1 MEELIARISA
11 ALGVETETARLAVGH
26 VLSFF
31 QKEFPDGPASELIAK
46 LPGSQEAIAAAEAAP
61 VAEGDGLLGGLLGG
75 LGGLVG
81 GSKGDLMALAGRL
94 SSAGLSFEQSQ
105 TLAKEFFAYAEG
117 IVGREKLEKITN
129 AVPGLSQF
137 L

>member
-11 ALGVETETARLAVGH
+11 ALGVEAETARVAVGH
-26 VLSFF
+26 VLGFF
-31 QKEFPDGPASELIAK
+31 QKEFPDGPANELIAK
-46 LPGSQEAIAAAEAAP
+46 LPGSQDAIAAAEAAP
-61 VAEGDGLLGGLLGG
+61 PADGGLLGGLLGG
-75 LGGLVG
+75 IGGLVG

-94 SSAGLSFEQSQ
+94 SSAGLSIDQSQ

-117 IVGREKLEKITN
+117 IVGKEKLQQITS

>member
-1 MEELIARISA
+1 MEELIARVSA
-11 ALGVETETARLAVGH
+11 ALGVEAGTARLAVGH
-26 VLSFF
+26 VLAFF

-46 LPGSQEAIAAAEAAP
+46 LPGAQEAIAAAEAAP
-61 VAEGDGLLGGLLGG
+61 AADGGLLGGLLGG
-75 LGGLVG
+75 IGGLVG

-94 SSAGLSFEQSQ
+94 SGAGLSIDQSQ

-117 IVGREKLEKITN
+117 VIGKEKLQQIAN

>member
-11 ALGVETETARLAVGH
+11 GLGVEPETARLAVGH
-26 VLSFF
+26 VLAFLRR
-31 QKEFPDGPASELIAK
+31 EFPDGALSELIGK
-46 LPGSQEAIAAAEAAP
+46 LDGSEEAIAAAEAAP
-61 VAEGDGLLGGLLGG
+61 APDGGLLGGLLGG

-81 GSKGDLMALAGRL
+81 GSKGDLMALAGKL
-94 SSAGLSFEQSQ
+94 SGVGLSIEQS
-105 TLAKEFFAYAEG
+105 TALAKEFFAHAEEVIG
-117 IVGREKLEKITN
+117 KERAKQIAD

>member
-11 ALGVETETARLAVGH
+11 ALGVEVETARLAVGH
-26 VLSFF
+26 VLAFF
-31 QKEFPDGPASELIAK
+31 QKEFPDGPAAELIAK
-46 LPGSQEAIAAAEAAP
+46 LPGASEAIAAAEAAP
-61 VAEGDGLLGGLLGG
+61 AADGGGLLGGLLGG

-94 SSAGLSFEQSQ
+94 SGVGLSIDQSQ
-105 TLAKEFFAYAEG
+105 ALAKEFFAHAEG
-117 IVGREKLEKITN
+117 LVGPEKMKKI
-129 AVPGLSQF
+129 ADSVPGLSQF

>member
-11 ALGVETETARLAVGH
+11 ALGVEAETARLAVGH
-26 VLSFF
+26 VLGFF
-31 QKEFPDGPASELIAK
+31 QKEFPDGPTSELIAK
-46 LPGSQEAIAAAEAAP
+46 LPGAQEAIAAADAAP
-61 VAEGDGLLGGLLGG
+61 AQDGSLLGGLLGG

-81 GSKGDLMALAGRL
+81 GSKGDLMALAGKL
-94 SSAGLSFEQSQ
+94 SSVGLSIEQSQ
-105 TLAKEFFAYAEG
+105 TLAREFFAYAEG
-117 IVGREKLEKITN
+117 VIGKEKLQQITG

>member
-11 ALGVETETARLAVGH
+11 ALGVGPDTSRLAVGH

-31 QKEFPDGPASELIAK
+31 RKEFPDGPVTELIAK
-46 LPGSQEAIAAAEAAP
+46 LPGAEEAIAAADAAP
-61 VAEGDGLLGGLLGG
+61 AADGGLLGGLLGG
-75 LGGLVG
+75 LGGFVG

-94 SSAGLSFEQSQ
+94 SSVGLSLDQSQ
-105 TLAKEFFAYAEG
+105 TLAKEFFAHAEG
-117 IVGREKLEKITN
+117 LIGKEKLKEITD

>member
-11 ALGVETETARLAVGH
+11 ALGVEAETARLAIGH

-31 QKEFPDGPASELIAK
+31 RKEFPDGPVAELIAK
-46 LPGSQEAIAAAEAAP
+46 LPGAEEAIAAAEAAP
-61 VAEGDGLLGGLLGG
+61 GADGGLLGGLLGG

-81 GSKGDLMALAGRL
+81 GSKGDLMALAAKL
-94 SSAGLSFEQSQ
+94 SGAGLSIDQSQ
-105 TLAKEFFAYAEG
+105 ALAKEFFAYAEG
-117 IVGREKLEKITN
+117 VVGPEKMQKI
-129 AVPGLSQF
+129 AGSVPGLSQF